1 MLWQIY
7 SVRVTY
13 FCFVWEKYAKSFE
26 LYIFILHST
35 LKQHLAII
43 ATILNRGTCTMRTH
57 YCAEVNEE
65 NIGEIVTVAGW
76 VSSRRDHGGLIFIDL
91 RDKDEVIQLV
101 CDPADN
107 ADAHKIAE
115 DIRDQFVLVA
125 TGKMRARGEGLE
137 NPKLKTGKVE
147 MVVDK
152 LVIENRSKPMPFEL
166 NDDKVNEEIKL
177 NYRYL
182 ELRTQKSYDIF
193 KLRSKAT
200 IAARNALDSLDF
212 LEVETPIMTKSTP
225 EGARDYL
232 VPSRVHGGEFY
243 ALPQSPQLFKQLL
256 MVGGFDRYFQ
266 IAKCFRDE
274 DLRADRQPEFTQID
288 VEMSF
293 CNQEDVI
300 KVAENLIKNIFD
312 TCGFNIPSNFKRMPY
327 SEAMENYGSDKP
339 DMRYDLKMVD
349 VIDIFEKCDNEIFS
363 KIASAPKKNRIK
375 ALKVP
380 KGDEIFSKRQMK
392 GFEDYVRKF
401 GASGLG
407 YFQMKED
414 GLKGPLT
421 KFFTEDDLHAI
432 IDRCELEVGDAVFF
446 GAGEKK
452 LVWDYMGRFRIYLAE
467 IMDII
472 PQNTFEFLWVMD
484 FPMFEVEDGRVKAL
498 HHPFT
503 QPKSLDYDD
512 IEEIESI
519 AYDIVLNGTELG
531 GGSIRIHKEDMQA
544 EIFKLLGISEEEAQ
558 EKFGFLLDALKFG
571 APPHGGFALGL
582 DRLIMLMTGAS
593 SIREVIAFPKTQ
605 KAQCLLTK
613 APSPV
618 DNEQLKEL
626 SLRIRQQT
634 PVQ

>member
-1 MLWQIY
+1 
-7 SVRVTY
+7 
-13 FCFVWEKYAKSFE
+13 
-26 LYIFILHST
+26 
-35 LKQHLAII
+35 
-43 ATILNRGTCTMRTH
+43 MRTH

-65 NIGEIVTVAGW
+65 HIGEEVTVAGW
-76 VSSRRDHGGLIFIDL
+76 VASRRDHGGVIFIDL
-91 RDKDEVIQLV
+91 RDKDQVIQLV

-107 ADAHKIAE
+107 VDAHKQAE
-115 DIRDQFVLVA
+115 DIRDQFVVIA
-125 TGKMRARGEGLE
+125 TGKIRARGEGLE
-137 NPKLKTGKVE
+137 NPNLKTGKIE

-166 NDDKVNEEIKL
+166 NDEKVNEEIKL
-177 NYRYL
+177 KYRYL

-193 KLRSKAT
+193 KLRSQAT
-200 IAARNALDSLDF
+200 IATRNALDELGF
-212 LEVETPIMTKSTP
+212 LEVETPIITKSTP

-232 VPSRVHGGEFY
+232 VPSRVHPGEFY

-256 MVGGFDRYFQ
+256 MVGGFDKYFQ

-293 CNQEDVI
+293 CDQEDVI
-300 KVAENLIKNIFD
+300 AVAEKLLHDVFTK
-312 TCGFNIPSNFKRMPY
+312 CGFDVPTKFNRMTH
-327 SEAMENYGSDKP
+327 SEAMEKYGSDKP
-339 DMRYDLKMVD
+339 DMRYDLQMVD
-349 VIDIFEKCDNEIFS
+349 VIDIFERCDNEIFS
-363 KIASAPKKNRIK
+363 GIAKTPKKNRIK

-392 GFEDYVRKF
+392 GFEEYVRKF

-421 KFFTEDDLHAI
+421 KFFTEDDIQAI
-432 IDRCELEVGDAVFF
+432 IDRCELKVGDAVFF
-446 GAGEKK
+446 GAGDKK
-452 LVWDYMGRFRIYLAE
+452 LVLDYMGRFRIYLAE
-467 IMDII
+467 IMEII
-472 PQNTFEFLWVMD
+472 PQDTFEFLWVMD
-484 FPMFEVEDGRVKAL
+484 FPMFEVEEGKVKAL

-503 QPKSLDYDD
+503 QPKTLDYED
-512 IEEIESI
+512 IEDIESI

-531 GGSIRIHKEDMQA
+531 GGSIRIHKEEMQS
-544 EIFKLLGISEEEAQ
+544 EIFKLLGIDEEEAQ
-558 EKFGFLLDALKFG
+558 DKFGFLLEALKFG

-605 KAQCLLTK
+605 KAQCLLTQ
-613 APSPV
+613 APSEV
-618 DNEQLKEL
+618 DAEQLKDL
-626 SLRIRQQT
+626 SLRIRQT
-634 PVQ
+634 PAT